1 MHPTRLGLTGGIGSG
16 KSTVALM
23 LQQLGAAVIDADALS
38 KQVTGPGGVATPLIE
53 KAFGSNMVASD
64 GSLNRNMMRQ
74 LILSDPQAKTKLEA
88 IVHPA
93 VGQAIADQQSTA
105 IVTGKKLIV
114 LDIPLLVESGRWR
127 AQLDHVVVI
136 DCLQATQMQRV
147 LARPSSQGWTEQQVQ
162 NIMSLQATRAQRLV
176 AADTVIYND
185 GIDLQTLHTHVLQL
199 AHQFGL

>member
-38 KQVTGPGGVATPLIE
+38 KQITGSGGVAMPLIE

-93 VGQAIADQQSTA
+93 VGQAIADQQRLA
-105 IVTGKKLIV
+105 IEAGKKLIV

-136 DCLQATQMQRV
+136 DCSPGTQMQRV

-162 NIMSLQATRAQRLV
+162 NIIALQATREERLA
-176 AADTVIYND
+176 AADTVICND
-185 GIDLQTLHTHVLQL
+185 GIDLQTLHTQVLQL
-199 AHQFGL
+199 ARQFGL

>member
-38 KQVTGPGGVATPLIE
+38 KQVTGPGGVAMPLIE

-127 AQLDHVVVI
+127 AQLGHVVVI
-136 DCLQATQMQRV
+136 DCSQATQMQRV

-162 NIMSLQATRAQRLV
+162 NIMSLQATRAQRLA

>member
-23 LQQLGAAVIDADALS
+23 LQQLGAPVIDADALS
-38 KQVTGPGGVATPLIE
+38 KQVTGPGGVAMPLIE

-136 DCLQATQMQRV
+136 DCSQATQMQRV

-162 NIMSLQATRAQRLV
+162 NIMSLQATRAQRLA

>member
-38 KQVTGPGGVATPLIE
+38 KQVTGLGGVAMPLIE

-114 LDIPLLVESGRWR
+114 LDIPLLVESGHWR

-136 DCLQATQMQRV
+136 DCSQATQMQRV
-147 LARPSSQGWTEQQVQ
+147 LARHSSQGWTEQQVQ
-162 NIMSLQATRAQRLV
+162 NIMSLQATRAQRLA

>member
-23 LQQLGAAVIDADALS
+23 LQQLVAAVIDADALS
-38 KQVTGPGGVATPLIE
+38 KQVTGPGGVAMPLIE

-114 LDIPLLVESGRWR
+114 LDIPLLVESGHWR

-136 DCLQATQMQRV
+136 DCSQATQMQRV
-147 LARPSSQGWTEQQVQ
+147 LARHSSQGWTEQQVQ
-162 NIMSLQATRAQRLV
+162 NIMSLQATRAQRLA

>member
-38 KQVTGPGGVATPLIE
+38 KQVTGPGGVAMPLIE

-93 VGQAIADQQSTA
+93 VGQAIAAQQSTA

-114 LDIPLLVESGRWR
+114 LDIPLLVESGHWR

-147 LARPSSQGWTEQQVQ
+147 LARHSSQGWTEQQVQ
-162 NIMSLQATRAQRLV
+162 NIMSLQATRAQRLA